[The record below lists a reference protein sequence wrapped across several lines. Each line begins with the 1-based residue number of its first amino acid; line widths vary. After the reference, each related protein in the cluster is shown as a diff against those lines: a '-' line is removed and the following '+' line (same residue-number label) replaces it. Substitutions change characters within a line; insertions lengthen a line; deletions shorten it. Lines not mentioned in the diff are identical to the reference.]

1 MPAPAGRRG
10 FLRLGAAAA
19 PVVLAGCSGLQLVD
33 AVAPADGYTL
43 RPAIQYGPDPRQA
56 MDAYLPARL
65 EGGAPPLAAATVVIA
80 LTRAA
85 RSRDRP

>member
-1 MPAPAGRRG
+1 MQRRGRTIWRNVRAAMPAPAGRRG

-56 MDAYLPARL
+56 MDA
-65 EGGAPPLAAATVVIA
+65 
-80 LTRAA
+80 
-85 RSRDRP
+85 